1 MSQIADAGEFEIVR
15 QSLQDESREF
25 SEERGD
31 EERGG
36 SGRMT
41 SMKSTGWQPGHLQSN
56 EEG

>member
-1 MSQIADAGEFEIVR
+1 MSRIADVREFVIAR
-15 QSLQDESREF
+15 QSLQDESQEV

-31 EERGG
+31 EERSE

-56 EEG
+56 EGG